1 MARSRVLLVNPP
13 LHDFTA
19 YDFWL
24 RPYGMLRVAGRLQG
38 ACDLE
43 VFDFLVA
50 RITDPWGRG
59 RFPEQLIAR
68 PQAFRDIPRR
78 FRRFG
83 RPRAEFHE
91 FLQSR
96 SFDAVLV
103 QTMMT
108 YWYPGLREVIED
120 VRRFQPQAAIIL
132 GGVYATLLPSHA
144 QSLGADLVVRGAELE
159 PLFRLLGIDPVDAP
173 PYWNGA
179 LRQVGVMKLTEG
191 CPFRCTYCAVPLTT
205 PDFTVRPVN
214 ECLEE
219 VRGLARLG
227 ARNVAFYDDA
237 LLFRSGDC
245 LAPFLRSVIAEKI
258 GLAFHTPNALNARLI
273 TPEIASLMVQAG
285 FTSFFIGLESCDEE
299 WQRTAG
305 GKLSRVDFSE
315 AVAVLRNAGAPF
327 ICAYVLIGHPAS
339 ELDEVEA
346 TMRFA
351 HGQGA
356 RIQLSEFA
364 PVPGTP
370 DGERCRQWTDI
381 NEPLSHNKTAFT
393 IRRFGLQQVNRMKEL
408 CRQLNSQI
416 QRGEQRC

>member
-1 MARSRVLLVNPP
+1 MQV
-13 LHDFTA
+13 
-19 YDFWL
+19 
-24 RPYGMLRVAGRLQG
+24 
-38 ACDLE
+38 
-43 VFDFLVA
+43 VA
-50 RITDPWGRG
+50 RPR
-59 RFPEQLIAR
+59 RFQ
-68 PQAFRDIPRR
+68 DIPRR

-83 RPRAEFHE
+83 RPRDEFRE

-96 SFDAVLV
+96 RFDAVLV

-120 VRRFQPQAAIIL
+120 VRRFQPQAAIVL

-144 QSLGADLVVRGAELE
+144 QSLGADLVVRGSELA
-159 PLFRLLGIDPVDAP
+159 PLFRLLSIDPVDAP
-173 PYWNGA
+173 PYWNGS

-205 PDFTVRPVN
+205 PDFTFRPAD

-227 ARNVAFYDDA
+227 ARHVAFYDDA
-237 LLFRSGDC
+237 LLCRSGDC
-245 LAPFLRSVIAEKI
+245 LAPFLRSVIAEKM
-258 GLAFHTPNALNARLI
+258 GLAFHTPNALNARFI
-273 TPEIASLMVQAG
+273 TPEIAGLMVQAG
-285 FTSFFIGLESCDEE
+285 FTSFFIGLENRADE
-299 WQRTAG
+299 WQRRTG
-305 GKLSRVDFSE
+305 GKLSQAEFSE
-315 AVAVLRNAGAPF
+315 AVAVLRSAGAPY
-327 ICAYVLIGHPAS
+327 ICAYVLIGHPDS

-351 HGQGA
+351 HDQGV
-356 RIQLSEFA
+356 RVQLSEFA

-370 DGERCRQWTDI
+370 DGERCRPWADI
-381 NEPLSHNKTAFT
+381 EEPLSHNKTAFT

-416 QRGEQRC
+416 QRGEQPC

>member
-1 MARSRVLLVNPP
+1 
-13 LHDFTA
+13 
-19 YDFWL
+19 
-24 RPYGMLRVAGRLQG
+24 
-38 ACDLE
+38 
-43 VFDFLVA
+43 
-50 RITDPWGRG
+50 
-59 RFPEQLIAR
+59 
-68 PQAFRDIPRR
+68 
-78 FRRFG
+78 
-83 RPRAEFHE
+83 
-91 FLQSR
+91 
-96 SFDAVLV
+96 
-103 QTMMT
+103 
-108 YWYPGLREVIED
+108 
-120 VRRFQPQAAIIL
+120 
-132 GGVYATLLPSHA
+132 
-144 QSLGADLVVRGAELE
+144 
-159 PLFRLLGIDPVDAP
+159 
-173 PYWNGA
+173 
-179 LRQVGVMKLTEG
+179 
-191 CPFRCTYCAVPLTT
+191 
-205 PDFTVRPVN
+205 
-214 ECLEE
+214 
-219 VRGLARLG
+219 
-227 ARNVAFYDDA
+227 
-237 LLFRSGDC
+237 
-245 LAPFLRSVIAEKI
+245 VIAEKM
-258 GLAFHTPNALNARLI
+258 GLAFHTPNALNSRFI

-299 WQRTAG
+299 WQRMAG

-327 ICAYVLIGHPAS
+327 ICAYVLIGHPDS